1 MNDLT
6 IIEKKTTG
14 FDTVTGYGVL
24 VIDEE
29 IEKIERNAKAAR
41 MRFNATVDRSEG
53 LGILKGVLGYIS
65 DGIYDIEEG
74 FFFQYGCNIF
84 IGEKVYINT
93 GAVLLDTARI
103 VIEDGVQLA
112 PNVVLSCTNHD
123 VYDMDRLL
131 VKPITLKK
139 NCWIGSH
146 VTVLPGV
153 TVGEYAVVAAG
164 AVVTRDV
171 PPHSVVMGQPAR
183 VHTQN
188 TPPDDLPREDA
199 KKGPP

>member
-84 IGEKVYINT
+84 IGEKGYINT